1 MPKRKRKA
9 IRKGI
14 DKHFGVPHTRT
25 MLQLSGNSRGTGVL
39 LGTLV
44 DLRKGD
50 AAVIDCIDLP
60 ADDARRLM
68 EMGFLPGARVI
79 AGCSAPGGDARV
91 FEVDGSEIAL
101 RRETAKQLKV
111 RLESGKTPR
120 IV

>member
-50 AAVIDCIDLP
+50 AAVIDCIDLVWGLGAIHCVTQQWP
-60 ADDARRLM
+60 A
-68 EMGFLPGARVI
+68 
-79 AGCSAPGGDARV
+79 
-91 FEVDGSEIAL
+91 GS
-101 RRETAKQLKV
+101 
-111 RLESGKTPR
+111 P
-120 IV
+120 